1 MQAFGFHAESS
12 ADSKELCRIPALE
25 MGCDPSAVGL
35 APADQTTT
43 TQQCCSAGEERVH
56 PPTNTPKSGTVKA
69 CQLRKILSAADEQ
82 RPEGR

>member
-12 ADSKELCRIPALE
+12 ADSKELYRIPALE

-35 APADQTTT
+35 SLADQTTAM
-43 TQQCCSAGEERVH
+43 QQCCSAGEERVH

>member
-12 ADSKELCRIPALE
+12 ADSKELYRIPALE
-25 MGCDPSAVGL
+25 MGCDPSPVGL
-35 APADQTTT
+35 SPADQTTAM
-43 TQQCCSAGEERVH
+43 QQCCSAGEERVH